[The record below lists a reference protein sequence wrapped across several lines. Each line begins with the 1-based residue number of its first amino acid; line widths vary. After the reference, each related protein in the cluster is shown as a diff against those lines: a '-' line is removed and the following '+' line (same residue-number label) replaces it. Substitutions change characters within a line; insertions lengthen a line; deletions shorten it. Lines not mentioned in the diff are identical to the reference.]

1 MSLDFF
7 FVLQA
12 IIVILLILVILAQQ
26 SSSGL
31 GGLAG
36 GNSQAQFF
44 AGRPEANLL
53 TRPTTILVCLFFLSS
68 MLFAF
73 STNSFDRVL
82 QQQNGE
88 ATAETPAILTAE

>member
-12 IIVILLILVILAQQ
+12 IIVFLLISVILSQQ
-26 SSSGL
+26 SSAGL

-36 GNSQAQFF
+36 GNNQSQFF

-53 TRPTTILVCLFFLSS
+53 TRLTMILVTLFFLSS
-68 MLFAF
+68 LVFAF
-73 STNSFDRVL
+73 STNSFDQIVSHGGG
-82 QQQNGE
+82 QPVEQGS
-88 ATAETPAILTAE
+88 ILIEQ